1 MVPDY
6 NLKLV
11 KKYNRRA
18 HSLSDDN
25 PPKFSGGSGSTYVN
39 SAAVILSSSSLPY
52 MHP

>member
-1 MVPDY
+1 MVLDY

-11 KKYNRRA
+11 KKHNRRA
-18 HSLSDDN
+18 HSLSDD
-25 PPKFSGGSGSTYVN
+25 PPKFSDGSGSLYVN